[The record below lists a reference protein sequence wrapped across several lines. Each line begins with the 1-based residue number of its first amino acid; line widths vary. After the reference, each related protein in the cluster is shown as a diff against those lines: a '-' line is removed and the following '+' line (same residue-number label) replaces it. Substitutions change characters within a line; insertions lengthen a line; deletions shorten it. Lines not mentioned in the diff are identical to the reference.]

1 MNHYLIWCD
10 LVDTRRDLEFARNV
24 GAFLGHL
31 QEEGR
36 IVDWSLARCKF
47 GFNQP
52 GLGEFMIRVRTES
65 LEQLDSAFG
74 ALAPREGPPQALHA
88 KVYSM
93 VTNFRSALF
102 RDFPDAGRTA
112 ELGGGDGH

>member
-1 MNHYLIWCD
+1 MNHYIVWCD
-10 LVDTRRDLEFARNV
+10 IVDTRRDLEFARNV
-24 GAFLGHL
+24 SAFLGHL
-31 QEEGR
+31 EGAGR
-36 IVDWSLARCKF
+36 IAGWSMTRCKF

-52 GLGEFMIRVRTES
+52 GLGEFMIQIRAES

-74 ALAPREGPPQALHA
+74 TLAPREGAAQDLHA
-88 KVYSM
+88 RVYSM

-112 ELGGGDGH
+112 DLSGSDGH